1 MKKKIFGI
9 IGGSSITTTVLT
21 AMNAFA
27 DDTASSTTASAQ
39 TGNPLFTLVLPL
51 VFMFAILYFMAIR
64 PQKKQ
69 EQELKNMQN
78 SLEVG
83 DEIVTRD
90 GIIGM
95 IVRIG
100 EDNVVIETGGDRT
113 KIRIKTWAIA
123 ENTSATER
131 IKAAENAAKK
141 SGPSVSS
148 AGLSE
153 DEPDKKSK
161 KNKKENSDAE

>member
-1 MKKKIFGI
+1 MKKKLIGI
-9 IGGSSITTTVLT
+9 IGGTAFTLQAAAFS

-27 DDTASSTTASAQ
+27 EGEASASAAPQ
-39 TGNPLFTLVLPL
+39 AGNPLFTLVLPL

-78 SLEVG
+78 SLEIG
-83 DEIVTRD
+83 DEVVTRD

-95 IVRIG
+95 ITRIG

-123 ENTSATER
+123 ENASASER
-131 IKAAENAAKK
+131 AKAAAAASKK
-141 SGPSVSS
+141 TTPVAS

-153 DEPDKKSK
+153 EEPEKKSKKSK
-161 KNKKENSDAE
+161 KNDEDAE